1 MPDAMERPA
10 TLVDVLRRAAGRDDA
25 GYSYATDDIADVR
38 FESFQQLNRRAD
50 RIAGA
55 LRARG
60 LVPGDRVG
68 LILHDAQQFIGCF
81 FGAMVAGLV
90 PVPIAPPPV
99 RFGQDGNFLRHITPV
114 LRKARP
120 RLLLTDG
127 DLAALLNEQRQGAA
141 PICDWVVVEELLDAT
156 QPRAQGA
163 AAAGADVRMAP
174 EDTAFLQFTS
184 GSTSQPRGVRVTHA
198 NLVANLHAISEHGL
212 RATPD
217 DYCVSW
223 LPLNHD
229 MGLIGKVLVPLF
241 AGMRGVLLMPT
252 ALFLKR
258 PLAWL
263 QAISRHRAT
272 ITFAPSFAYNL
283 CVARSAA
290 RPMADLDLSTLRI
303 AGCGAEP
310 VRCEVLSAFA
320 DRFAPHGFRAQAF
333 LPCYGLAEH
342 TLAATFAPVGGGL
355 RADRVAVSAL
365 VEGRAEPMPQA
376 GPALPSTVQIANCG
390 RAFPGHEVKIVDD
403 GGAALGER
411 QVGHVLLRGPSV
423 AQGYFEDE
431 AATASAWSGGWLR
444 TGDLGYLAGGDL
456 HVCGRAKD
464 LIIVH
469 GRNYHP
475 HDIEW
480 EAAQTQTGRQGN
492 VVAFGVEDA
501 VAGRE
506 RVIIAAETKVA
517 GVGREELQHSIR
529 SRLLEALA
537 LVVDQVLL
545 LPPHS
550 LPKTSS
556 GKLQRRLARDL
567 FLAGKLGE
575 PQPAQK

>member
-1 MPDAMERPA
+1 MSDAMQRPAA
-10 TLVDVLRRAAGRDDA
+10 TLVDVLRRAAGRDSA

-38 FESFQQLNRRAD
+38 FESFQALNLRVD

-60 LVPGDRVG
+60 LAPGDRVG
-68 LILHDAQQFIGCF
+68 LILHDAQQFIGSF
-81 FGAMVAGLV
+81 FGAMVAGLI

-99 RFGQDGNFLRHITPV
+99 RFGQDENFLRHITPV
-114 LRKARP
+114 LRKAQP

-127 DLAALLNEQRQGAA
+127 DLATLLNEQRHGAA
-141 PICDWVVVEELLDAT
+141 PICDWVAVEALLDETHPHAL
-156 QPRAQGA
+156 GA
-163 AAAGADVRMAP
+163 ATAGAEARIAP
-174 EDTAFLQFTS
+174 HDTAFLQFTS

-198 NLVANLHAISEHGL
+198 NLIANLQAISEHGL

-229 MGLIGKVLVPLF
+229 MGLIGKVLVPLY

-283 CVARSAA
+283 CVARAAA

-310 VRCEVLSAFA
+310 VRCEVLSTFA
-320 DRFAPHGFRAQAF
+320 QRFAPHGFRAQAF

-355 RADRVAVSAL
+355 RADRVAVRAL
-365 VEGRAEPMPQA
+365 AEGRAEPMPEA
-376 GPALPSTVQIANCG
+376 GPAVASTLQIANCG
-390 RAFPGHEVKIVDD
+390 RAFPGHEVEIVDD

-411 QVGHVLLRGPSV
+411 QVGHILLRGPSV
-423 AQGYFEDE
+423 AKGYFEDE
-431 AATASAWSGGWLR
+431 AGTASAWSGGWLR

-475 HDIEW
+475 QDIEW
-480 EAAQTQTGRQGN
+480 EASQMQTVGRQGN

-517 GVGREELQHSIR
+517 GDGREQLQHSIR
-529 SRLLEALA
+529 SRLMEALA
-537 LVVDQVLL
+537 LAVDQVLL

-556 GKLQRRLARDL
+556 GKLQRTLARDL

-575 PQPAQK
+575 P